1 MDTIFQPELKRGHKV
16 QRAALILALTLIGVL
31 CGSVIHGIRAMAQ
44 EGARLQRV
52 NSQISTSAVAATNA
66 AIPPIFRTI

>member
-1 MDTIFQPELKRGHKV
+1 MDPIFQPELRRGRRV

-44 EGARLQRV
+44 EGARFQRV
-52 NSQISTSAVAATNA
+52 NSQISTRAVSPTNA
-66 AIPPIFRTI
+66 AVPPIFRTI